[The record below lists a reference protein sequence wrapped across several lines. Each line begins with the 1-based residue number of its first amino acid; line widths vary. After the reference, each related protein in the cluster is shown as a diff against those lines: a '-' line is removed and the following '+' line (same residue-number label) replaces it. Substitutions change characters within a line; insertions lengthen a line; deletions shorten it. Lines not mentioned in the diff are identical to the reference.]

1 MKNLKGT
8 FKNLE
13 KDLDGSFLVARSIQL
28 GSLDEEEWVVDSPPD
43 IYRQQSWFAFGRR
56 SRGSSSYPKQTFKKK
71 K

>member
-28 GSLDEEEWVVDSPPD
+28 GSLDEEEWVVDSPLD
-43 IYRQQSWFAFGRR
+43 IYRQSWFAFGRR